1 MDTIICPSAKTFR
14 GVSQNAGN
22 VPSNCGFVQEQFS
35 LNILGKFWGE
45 KWCSSSSSGDAHGD
59 SRGLLMD
66 LHGFWWIFPEI
77 LMDWMEPL
85 EFPASAL
92 HLARIAVP
100 GALLIQPGHCTF
112 KSTAY
117 PSFSRS
123 HLGYSPV
130 PGTSPGWL
138 CRVSCFHRFPKKNHA
153 SGGQQHFAT
162 WKTTT
167 FSRFTHLEMS
177 NFLCLKLPEGIFSY
191 IFQSKGGSEDCHSP
205 VGLTMMVRIWWSPW
219 PIFQFMDCPIVSI
232 WW

>member
-1 MDTIICPSAKTFR
+1 MMFKFFVRGCSWRFSRIAHGSSWFLMDFPGDFDGLDGTPW
-14 GVSQNAGN
+14 
-22 VPSNCGFVQEQFS
+22 VPSFG
-35 LNILGKFWGE
+35 
-45 KWCSSSSSGDAHGD
+45 
-59 SRGLLMD
+59 
-66 LHGFWWIFPEI
+66 
-77 LMDWMEPL
+77 
-85 EFPASAL
+85 L

-100 GALLIQPGHCTF
+100 GALLIQPGYCTF

-130 PGTSPGWL
+130 PGTSPGWF
-138 CRVSCFHRFPKKNHA
+138 CRVSCFHGFPKKNHA
-153 SGGQQHFAT
+153 SGDQQHFAT